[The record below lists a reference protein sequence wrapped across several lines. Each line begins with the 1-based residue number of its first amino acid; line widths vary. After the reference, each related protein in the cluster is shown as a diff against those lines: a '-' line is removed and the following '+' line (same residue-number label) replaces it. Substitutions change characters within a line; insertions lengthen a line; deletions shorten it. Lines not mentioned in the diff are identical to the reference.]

1 MDFGRSWSFA
11 SSLSSLRAN
20 WEQIRWCPICW
31 SSRKSDGA
39 IAFWG
44 TLIYLSPE
52 VVYVISIVYQ
62 SSLLLCLQ
70 FYAEIFIWIFFYHS
84 SITFFSTTKHAKI
97 FLFNLNKFRYLI
109 RCCFIRCGYHLRY
122 VLNDCFLPFLLCVW
136 LFQISHK
143 PEHLYVFNTFYLP
156 TG

>member
-39 IAFWG
+39 NSFLGDFDLFITRSCLCYIHSLSVFVVIMFAILCWIF
-44 TLIYLSPE
+44 YLN
-52 VVYVISIVYQ
+52 
-62 SSLLLCLQ
+62 
-70 FYAEIFIWIFFYHS
+70 FFYHS
-84 SITFFSTTKHAKI
+84 SITFFSTTKHTKI

-143 PEHLYVFNTFYLP
+143 PKHLYVFNTFYLP